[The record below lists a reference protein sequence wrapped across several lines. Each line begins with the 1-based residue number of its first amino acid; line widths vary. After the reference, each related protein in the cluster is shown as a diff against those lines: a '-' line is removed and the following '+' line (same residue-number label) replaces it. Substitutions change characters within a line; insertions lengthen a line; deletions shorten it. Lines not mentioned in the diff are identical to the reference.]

1 MLGWSG
7 KFPDD
12 PKCPKFG
19 TSIVS
24 TAYGAYL
31 DHADAQNLAKPPF
44 MRICREI
51 QNWRDLRALSGKF
64 LRQKSCF
71 PESFRFLWLCPHHM
85 HLQNYS
91 MQKLLI
97 PNKYSLPEEFLGKQ
111 YFLKKKLFLET
122 YVFRGFPIMHLQN
135 YLLQTNIHYKKKY
148 CKKYIDGR
156 KKNIAN
162 NIHCKTIFIAR
173 RISWW
178 KSIFLATCVNRG
190 FPIICTCKNTE
201 PTHRIA
207 LWVQETPHSTKS
219 QKSVLIKPDMK
230 YERPDIKFD
239 LSYWSKQAPSEWDW
253 TNSIG
258 KSSIEFPNNIC
269 QNWVLFSNQCKVIE
283 FALKLYPY

>member
-1 MLGWSG
+1 
-7 KFPDD
+7 
-12 PKCPKFG
+12 
-19 TSIVS
+19 
-24 TAYGAYL
+24 
-31 DHADAQNLAKPPF
+31 
-44 MRICREI
+44 
-51 QNWRDLRALSGKF
+51 
-64 LRQKSCF
+64 
-71 PESFRFLWLCPHHM
+71 M

-91 MQKLLI
+91 MQKLFI

-156 KKNIAN
+156 KKNIAK

-207 LWVQETPHSTKS
+207 LWVQETPRSTKS
-219 QKSVLIKPDMK
+219 QKSVLKKPDMK

-269 QNWVLFSNQCKVIE
+269 QSLVLFSYQYKLIE
-283 FALKLYPY
+283 FSLKLYPYRKARGWIPLEDPIVRKEGIDEGCLSKFTRTHTFKCLLLHVRLQSLTILSNKKQRMFRFWEYPKNLHFQ